1 MQVGEFY
8 RIILFYLYLFLFI
21 FILLFSS
28 LFPCFVFFSIIFFL
42 LFLLNSNKYSI

>member
-28 LFPCFVFFSIIFFL
+28 LFCFVFNHFFL